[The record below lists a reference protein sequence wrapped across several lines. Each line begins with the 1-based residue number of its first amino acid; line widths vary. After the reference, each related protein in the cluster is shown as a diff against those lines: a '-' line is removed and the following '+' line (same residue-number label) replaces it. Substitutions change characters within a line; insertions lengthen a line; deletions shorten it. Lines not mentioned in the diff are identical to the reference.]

1 MNPLYESGNPRRVAC
16 QISPPMMREAI
27 PVVVL
32 GSAARRVLAEGGEG
46 KILAVFERAFYLEGR
61 GGLIC
66 LGPVSLGPGPLN
78 LLCANWWHSEVA
90 PGMLARLSGAG
101 IRLASGAVFSLAG
114 AMDWRPPRPPE
125 WHAAHLRRGLAAL
138 VRAAARRAPRDGLG
152 RLIPALADGEQ
163 RAAADDT
170 ASPLLRR
177 AAAGASALAGW
188 LARDAGPPPPA
199 RVRVLIGLGPGLT
212 PSGDDLIAG
221 TLIALRAF
229 LRPDAAKQ
237 LGAWALRLAA
247 TRTGAISRAH
257 LAAAAAGE
265 GPEPLHRVLAAIC
278 TAAEVDLERELDAVA
293 GIGHCSGWDAL
304 AGVALAGAALTG
316 KPPISL
322 TMSNPLD
329 NEG

>member
-1 MNPLYESGNPRRVAC
+1 
-16 QISPPMMREAI
+16 MMREAI

-32 GSAARRVLAEGGEG
+32 GSAARRVLAERGEG
-46 KILAVFERAFYLEGR
+46 RVLAVFGRAFYLEGR

-66 LGPVSLGPGPLN
+66 LGPVPLGAGPLN
-78 LLCANWWHSEVA
+78 LLCANWRPGEVA
-90 PGMLARLSGAG
+90 PGMLARLSGAE
-101 IRLASGAVFSLAG
+101 IHLAGGAVFSLAG

-125 WHAAHLRRGLAAL
+125 WHVADLRRGLVAL
-138 VRAAARRAPRDGLG
+138 ARAAARRAPRDGLG
-152 RLIPALADGEQ
+152 RLIPALADGER
-163 RAAADDT
+163 RAAAEDT

-199 RVRVLIGLGPGLT
+199 RARVLIGLGPGLT
-212 PSGDDLIAG
+212 PSGDDLVAG

-229 LRPDAAKQ
+229 LRPDVAEQ
-237 LGAWALRLAA
+237 LGAWVLPLAA

-265 GPEPLHRVLAAIC
+265 GAEPLHRVLAAIC
-278 TAAEVDLERELDAVA
+278 TAAEVGLERELDAVA

-304 AGVALAGAALTG
+304 AGVALAGAALAG
-316 KPPISL
+316 KPPIFRL
-322 TMSNPLD
+322 TMNNLLGNDS
-329 NEG
+329 